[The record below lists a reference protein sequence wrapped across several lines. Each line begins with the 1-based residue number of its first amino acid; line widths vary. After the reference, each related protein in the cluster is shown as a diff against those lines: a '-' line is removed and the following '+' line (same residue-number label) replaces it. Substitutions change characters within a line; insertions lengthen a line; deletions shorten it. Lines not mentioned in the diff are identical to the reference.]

1 MCYLYLFYYISFI
14 VASHAC
20 TEMHRK
26 EFMYCNPPPQKKKHL
41 HSLWATFAFLLLL
54 KKQNKQ
60 KHHSAH
66 SYQ

>member
-26 EFMYCNPPPQKKKHL
+26 EFMYCKKPQKNPKKTHL

-60 KHHSAH
+60 KHPFCT
-66 SYQ
+66 